1 MIVGDFTYGH
11 ENIHIESPNMAN
23 LVIGKYC
30 SIAQH
35 ITIFCGGSHRTD
47 WVTTYPFGHI
57 HKNSF
62 PHYSP
67 GHPKTNGDVIIGN
80 DVWIGYKSTI
90 MSGITIGD
98 GAVIAANSHV
108 VKNVQPYSIVG
119 GNPAKHIKFRFEQSV
134 IDKLLEMRWWNWHP
148 SHIHKNLSLLCSDN
162 FDQLYEYYITTIKK

>member
-80 DVWIGYKSTI
+80 DVWIGAGSVI
-90 MSGITIGD
+90 LPGVNIGE
-98 GAVIAANSHV
+98 GAVVASNAV
-108 VKNVQPYSIVG
+108 VNKDVPPNAIVG
-119 GNPAKHIKFRFEQSV
+119 GVPAKILKYRRV
-134 IDKLLEMRWWNWHP
+134 AV
-148 SHIHKNLSLLCSDN
+148 
-162 FDQLYEYYITTIKK
+162 